1 VLRDRGE
8 AIDGIGAQLT
18 PMEIETSGGKGV

>member
-8 AIDGIGAQLT
+8 AIDGIGAELT
-18 PMEIETSGGKGV
+18 LMEIETPGGKGV